1 MIHCEVQG
9 RAHIKAN
16 LPCQDKTCVLC
27 DNGVHVIALADGAGS
42 AKLSH
47 YGAECITSEI
57 ANFLCK
63 SFDEFYS
70 SSDGVSVKRLIIDHM
85 QDKLNLK
92 ASALN
97 CKIKDLASTLL
108 IAAVK
113 EDKFILLH
121 LGDGVIGYVK
131 ANEVKVASA
140 PDNGEFANTTYFTTS
155 SDALSHIRLYKGELK
170 DISGFILMSD
180 GSEAALYN
188 KKQNI
193 ITPSVLKIMRS
204 CSFLYPIKVE
214 QMLLNNFEN
223 LIKKVTTDDC
233 SIAILTMD
241 DESFKG
247 YKKLS
252 DEEKLQFLNID
263 INNRKKKYNLTKY
276 DLLLRY
282 LNKPHSI
289 DKIAKKFEVK
299 KNTIL
304 KRLQHLLKLNLIT
317 FENDLY
323 QSIVIMDKT
332 KMLKQQ
338 Y

>member
-1 MIHCEVQG
+1 MWNMIHCEVQG

-70 SSDGVSVKRLIIDHM
+70 SSDGVSVKHLIIAHIL
-85 QDKLNLK
+85 DKLNLK
-92 ASALN
+92 ASDLN

-108 IAAVK
+108 MAAVK

-155 SDALSHIRLYKGELK
+155 SDAIAHIRIFKGELN

-180 GSEAALYN
+180 GTGTALYN

-193 ITPSVLKIMRS
+193 ITPNILKIMNI
-204 CSFLYPIKVE
+204 CSLLQPKKVE
-214 QMLLNNFEN
+214 QMLLNTLEN
-223 LIKKVTTDDC
+223 VIKKITTDDC

-241 DESFKG
+241 HESIKNVNKSSYDEKHQISKIG
-247 YKKLS
+247 
-252 DEEKLQFLNID
+252 
-263 INNRKKKYNLTKY
+263 INNRNWNFLLNKY
-276 DLLLRY
+276 DLLVRY
-282 LNKPHSI
+282 LNKLHPI
-289 DKIAKKFEVK
+289 EKISKKFKVK
-299 KNTIL
+299 RFSIL
-304 KRLQHLLKLNLIT
+304 KKLKHLPKLIIQKL
-317 FENDLY
+317 FRKD
-323 QSIVIMDKT
+323 V
-332 KMLKQQ
+332 
-338 Y
+338 

>member
-1 MIHCEVQG
+1 MG
-9 RAHIKAN
+9 
-16 LPCQDKTCVLC
+16 
-27 DNGVHVIALADGAGS
+27 
-42 AKLSH
+42 
-47 YGAECITSEI
+47 
-57 ANFLCK
+57 
-63 SFDEFYS
+63 
-70 SSDGVSVKRLIIDHM
+70 
-85 QDKLNLK
+85 
-92 ASALN
+92 
-97 CKIKDLASTLL
+97 
-108 IAAVK
+108 
-113 EDKFILLH
+113 
-121 LGDGVIGYVK
+121 
-131 ANEVKVASA
+131 
-140 PDNGEFANTTYFTTS
+140 
-155 SDALSHIRLYKGELK
+155 
-170 DISGFILMSD
+170 
-180 GSEAALYN
+180 
-188 KKQNI
+188 
-193 ITPSVLKIMRS
+193 S